1 METLSSDP
9 ESRIPLP
16 WSVASQEQRERQPQ
30 LLSASLL
37 EGERESFSYEPRGID
52 WWDYWINIHVPA
64 LRKWVYPLIEGTAV
78 ESTQRREFRLPEP
91 AAASDAHSTGAS
103 GTEATWPHS

>member
-30 LLSASLL
+30 LLSASLTL
-37 EGERESFSYEPRGID
+37 
-52 WWDYWINIHVPA
+52 
-64 LRKWVYPLIEGTAV
+64 T
-78 ESTQRREFRLPEP
+78 EFREITDEDLQLIAMRYQQMLALMDLELLF
-91 AAASDAHSTGAS
+91 ADGQLDCM
-103 GTEATWPHS
+103 